1 MHWVRHFAKVKVMP
15 TSGRNNLYFKI
26 KSLFKSFPVIS
37 TKGFTLIELLIVVA
51 ITGVLSTVILANF
64 NSFGARQEVRNTA
77 EEFKTELRKYQI
89 FAIAAQKNP
98 DQGVTCTSTDVL
110 QFYQIEIDDTTTP
123 AEYTVS
129 VHCDGPIISLPTKKF
144 PENITV
150 DASSICSGN
159 LIIRFL
165 PLNQGAEICPGSSP
179 TVSSADIKF
188 SRGGTEY
195 FVKVTDA
202 GEIQVHR

>member
-1 MHWVRHFAKVKVMP
+1 MP
-15 TSGRNNLYFKI
+15 TSGRNNLSLKFKN
-26 KSLFKSFPVIS
+26 LFKSFPVVA
-37 TKGFTLIELLIVVA
+37 TEGFTLIELLIVVA
-51 ITGVLSTVILANF
+51 ITGILSTVILANY
-64 NSFGARQEVRNTA
+64 NSFGVRQEVRNVA

-110 QFYQIEIDDTTTP
+110 QYYQIEIDDTTTP

-129 VHCDGPIISLPTKKF
+129 VHCNGPIISLPTKKF
-144 PENITV
+144 PENIIV
-150 DASSICSGN
+150 DTSSVCSGN

-165 PLNQGAEICPGSSP
+165 PLNQGAKICPLP
-179 TVSSADIKF
+179 DTPVSSTDIKF